1 MGTTM
6 GKFQKLSRSGV
17 SLGPGSKQLSSDLK
31 FRSEENIYSTTSISH
46 SLASNSTGGSDT
58 SRTHCYSI
66 RLNPKKIG
74 PLQFCLPVFL
84 GTHRKPKQKLF
95 FNSRE
100 GFFR

>member
-58 SRTHCYSI
+58 SRTKEFCELVGCVTQCRRKVCAADH
-66 RLNPKKIG
+66 G
-74 PLQFCLPVFL
+74 QFTNLL
-84 GTHRKPKQKLF
+84 TLLYR
-95 FNSRE
+95 
-100 GFFR
+100 

>member
-66 RLNPKKIG
+66 RLNPKKNWPSPI
-74 PLQFCLPVFL
+74 CLPVFL
-84 GTHRKPKQKLF
+84 GTLNKRF
-95 FNSRE
+95 F
-100 GFFR
+100 